1 MLGVGSEVRLMRL
14 DADHFKGATGDQ
26 TCPSSL
32 YGGSYAQ
39 SEVEVTEG
47 RVVSWDRGF
56 DAEGN
61 HIWGAE
67 KGGYEFVKSD

>member
-1 MLGVGSEVRLMRL
+1 M
-14 DADHFKGATGDQ
+14 
-26 TCPSSL
+26 
-32 YGGSYAQ
+32 
-39 SEVEVTEG
+39 TEG

-67 KGGYEFVKSD
+67 KGGYEFVKSYERVSLFTPGLSRRRCRTAR

>member
-1 MLGVGSEVRLMRL
+1 MRTTSR
-14 DADHFKGATGDQ
+14 APRETKPAPAPCTARATHNR
-26 TCPSSL
+26 
-32 YGGSYAQ
+32 
-39 SEVEVTEG
+39 EVEVTKG

>member
-1 MLGVGSEVRLMRL
+1 
-14 DADHFKGATGDQ
+14 
-26 TCPSSL
+26 
-32 YGGSYAQ
+32 
-39 SEVEVTEG
+39 VTKG

-67 KGGYEFVKSD
+67 KGGYEFVKSLDLR